1 LKKVEIQ
8 VSEEILLRDAIND
21 DINDYLAVPFNKE
34 LLEMY
39 GSSMD
44 YRTKKSKEKV
54 ANMIE
59 EIKNNPFEW
68 VIDYDMF
75 YKIEQQLLK

>member
-1 LKKVEIQ
+1 
-8 VSEEILLRDAIND
+8 
-21 DINDYLAVPFNKE
+21 
-34 LLEMY
+34 
-39 GSSMD
+39 MD

>member
-1 LKKVEIQ
+1 
-8 VSEEILLRDAIND
+8 
-21 DINDYLAVPFNKE
+21 
-34 LLEMY
+34 MY

-68 VIDYDMF
+68 VIDLSL
-75 YKIEQQLLK
+75 IHI